1 MKSNGFNA
9 VKKLLSFLGLLLA
22 CACQKTTE
30 TTPAALECRF
40 LTQTSSSTGGGVS
53 SGKTTTTYEYNAQK
67 QLVRSQT
74 TFAGSDGKSSYVIGT
89 TYEYDADG
97 YATRSKSDR
106 VYSTTGEYTDNA
118 SNAYQYEYQ
127 GGRLVKESDAS
138 RYERRYAATGK
149 TELSTSTAVTRY
161 EYEGSGAVSKIT
173 AEYTSASTGTSTVTQ
188 TFSGGKLTRYSYK
201 AATGQETEPYSLS
214 EGRLIQEKR
223 NDELTTYKYDVAG
236 HLSRAERYIG
246 GKLYSFNEYTYDDQ
260 KTPTQ
265 ADPTRQLK
273 GWPREKWGTSL
284 YGNRDNNQ
292 LSERLVYVSAAG
304 VQTENGAITSTY
316 FFNAKGLPVKQTR
329 SGKWNSLAYSGEN
342 TYGYT
347 DCD

>member
-9 VKKLLSFLGLLLA
+9 VKQRLLFLGLLLA
-22 CACQKTTE
+22 GACQKSTD
-30 TTPAALECRF
+30 TPPVAPECRF
-40 LTQTSSSTGGGVS
+40 LTQTSTNAGGGVS
-53 SGKTTTTYEYNAQK
+53 SGKTSTGYDYNAQK

-74 TFAGSDGKSSYVIGT
+74 AFTGSDGKSSYVIGT

-106 VYSTTGEYTDNA
+106 VYSTVGEYTDNA
-118 SNAYQYEYQ
+118 SNAYQYEYR
-127 GGRLVKESDAS
+127 GGRLVKETDAS
-138 RYERRYAATGK
+138 RYERKYAATGK
-149 TELSTSTAVTRY
+149 TELSTGTNVTRY
-161 EYEGSGAVSKIT
+161 EYDGSGSVSKIT
-173 AEYTSASTGTSTVTQ
+173 TEYTSASNGASTVTQ
-188 TFSGGKLTRYSYK
+188 LFSGGKLTRYAYK

-214 EGRLIQEKR
+214 EGRIIQEKR
-223 NDELTTYKYDVAG
+223 ADEISTYTYDAAG

-246 GKLYSFNEYTYDDQ
+246 GKLYSFNEYTYDNQ
-260 KTPTQ
+260 KTAVL

-292 LSERLVYVSAAG
+292 LSERLVYVSATG

-329 SGKWNSLAYSGEN
+329 SGRWNSVAYSGEN